1 VKLVVQAVRGGH
13 VEATHSVHA
22 VMVDRSGRVVE
33 RLGEPLSTT
42 WRSAAKPFQLEVS
55 LGILPGTDDVPDE
68 QIAVGA
74 SSHHAEDLHL
84 VAVRAILA
92 RYACTEDDLFCGAHA
107 PGDELSAR
115 ALIASGAAPTAIHN
129 NCSGK
134 HAFMAATSRQLGVPR
149 DYRSP
154 EHPLQVQI
162 RDAITARSG
171 HRPDVVIDGCGVPCF
186 VLPID
191 AMARAWAEV
200 AGEMVEGGPLGRIGR
215 CMHAHWRHASG
226 RNATDGA
233 LMRMATRPLV
243 AKVGAEGLM
252 CLAVP
257 EAGVGVVVKAETGSD
272 KARQIAVVAVLQAWF
287 PGLLPDGF
295 GVEWHTIS
303 NWVGTR
309 CGEWRALPG

>member
-1 VKLVVQAVRGGH
+1 MNLIVEAVRGGH
-13 VEATHSVHA
+13 VEASHRVNA
-22 VMVDRSGRVVE
+22 VLVDRAGRVLE
-33 RLGEPLSTT
+33 RFGDPMPTT

-55 LGILPGTDDVPDE
+55 LGILGGADDVPDE

-84 VAVRAILA
+84 AAVRAILD
-92 RYACTEDDLFCGAHA
+92 RYGCAEADLFCGAHA

-115 ALIASGAAPTAIHN
+115 ALIASGQPPTAIHN

-134 HAFMAATSRQLGVPR
+134 HAFMAAASRHLGAPR
-149 DYRSP
+149 DYRP
-154 EHPLQVQI
+154 VAHPLQVQI
-162 RDAITARSG
+162 LESIAARSG
-171 HRPDVVIDGCGVPCF
+171 YRPDTVIDGCGVPCF

-200 AGEMVEGGPLGRIGR
+200 ATEEGTLGRVGR
-215 CMHAHWRHASG
+215 CMRTQWRHASG

-233 LMRMATRPLV
+233 LMRSATRPLV

-257 EAGVGVVVKAETGSD
+257 DAGVGVVVKSETGSD

-295 GVEWHTIS
+295 GADWRRIA
-303 NWVGTR
+303 NWVGTE
-309 CGEWRALPG
+309 CGEWTVRLVR